1 MKLSISE
8 NFETTLSPQMNP
20 LSVMTVGDFP
30 VYDPGLEPQS
40 NVISPD
46 PLQVQTEETCEDGC
60 CGNMYENLEAL
71 GFVFLLASNDIHTI
85 HINAKGKDFTRL
97 HLEANEVYDK
107 LNEFGDTCLEMAVE
121 DGHFIHSI
129 NEAGGLINWDTPDI
143 GQKGYNL
150 VDGVQEMIRIMDGVA
165 TSISE
170 LYDEVSSD
178 MQSTMDEWLRYID
191 SKKNYFLGRILQESR
206 KRGSRGRRYESI
218 MSASVRN
225 ARRNRNALVKESLDY
240 LELGKCY
247 KDFYMVE
254 DHIDVYDCDTA
265 DLKKGDYIIRDF
277 QFGHLP
283 NGGNKGYIPYKVEGI
298 VYERDEDTQGFWD
311 SRKRLHLFDGE
322 EDFYMDVYMERFNGM
337 FHKLKKSSVK
347 E

>member
-1 MKLSISE
+1 MKISISE
-8 NFETTLSPQMNP
+8 NFELATNMTPIN
-20 LSVMTVGDFP
+20 VMGIGDFS
-30 VYDPGLEPQS
+30 VYDTESETVPSVLGC
-40 NVISPD
+40 D
-46 PLQVQTEETCEDGC
+46 PLNAEQNCDCPECR
-60 CGNMYENLEAL
+60 NMYENLEAL

-97 HLEANEVYDK
+97 HIEANEVYDK
-107 LNEFGDTCLEMAVE
+107 LNEFGDTCLEMSVE

-129 NEAGGLINWDTPDI
+129 NGAKEIVSWDCPDI
-143 GQKGYNL
+143 GQRGYNL
-150 VDGVQEMIRIMDGVA
+150 VDGVNEMIRILDGVA

-170 LYDEVSSD
+170 LYNDVSSD
-178 MQSTMDEWLRYID
+178 IQSTLDEWLRYID

-206 KRGSRGRRYESI
+206 KRRRRRNESI

-225 ARRNRNALVKESLDY
+225 ARRNRNALVKESLDH

-254 DHIDVYDCDTA
+254 DHIDIYDCDTA

-283 NGGNKGYIPYKVEGI
+283 NGGNKGYIPYRVEDI

-311 SRKRLHLFDGE
+311 SRKRLHLYDGE
-322 EDFYMDVYMERFNGM
+322 EDFYLDVYMERFNGM

>member
-1 MKLSISE
+1 MKISISE
-8 NFETTLSPQMNP
+8 NFELAANMTPIN
-20 LSVMTVGDFP
+20 VMGIGDFS
-30 VYDPGLEPQS
+30 VYDTESETVPSVLGC
-40 NVISPD
+40 D
-46 PLQVQTEETCEDGC
+46 PLNVEQNCDCPEC
-60 CGNMYENLEAL
+60 CNMYENLESL

-107 LNEFGDTCLEMAVE
+107 LNEFGDTCLEMSVE

-129 NEAGGLINWDTPDI
+129 NGAKELVSWDCPDI
-143 GQKGYNL
+143 GQRGYNL
-150 VDGVQEMIRIMDGVA
+150 VDGVNEMIRILDGVA

-170 LYDEVSSD
+170 LYDDVSSD
-178 MQSTMDEWLRYID
+178 IQSTLDEWLRYID
-191 SKKNYFLGRILQESR
+191 SKKNYFLGRILQESK
-206 KRGSRGRRYESI
+206 KRRRRRNESI

-225 ARRNRNALVKESLDY
+225 ARRNRNTLVKESLDH

-283 NGGNKGYIPYKVEGI
+283 NGGNKGYIPYKVMDI

-311 SRKRLHLFDGE
+311 SRKRLHLYDGE
-322 EDFYMDVYMERFNGM
+322 EDFYLDVYMERFNGM
-337 FHKLKKSSVK
+337 FHKLKKSSVR